1 MENKE
6 YTYLRFPLQILKGD
20 FYDIKKVCNHAINYG
35 LMERMERKKY
45 IGWKGYA
52 QSISELGMNIG
63 FKRSDYSDQPE
74 AVINH
79 LEEAHY
85 AKYYAS
91 DSKIFNQ
98 YKDSTETI
106 ITCSIKR
113 ELLFEF
119 RNNPKSEFEIA
130 VFRFF
135 IALNSI
141 QGTDEYGRGSW
152 DRFFAVMLGY
162 NTDLDIKPNRDKKEA
177 IDLRKLTEPEQEIY
191 LKYSTKRMKEN
202 IVKSLELDWHLKW
215 VSAGNDGIFF
225 SWTLGY
231 KELETTK
238 LMMRVK
244 RKIKNTKRLDDKKK
258 GEEEAYND
266 LKNRG
271 LFE

>member
-1 MENKE
+1 MEDKK

-20 FYDIKKVCNHAINYG
+20 FYNMRKVCNDAINYG
-35 LMERMERKKY
+35 VIEYMERKKY
-45 IGWKGYA
+45 TGWKGYV
-52 QSISELGMNIG
+52 QSIDELGFNKG
-63 FKRSDYSDQPE
+63 FNRSDYSDQPK
-74 AVINH
+74 AAINH
-79 LEEAHY
+79 LEEMHY
-85 AKYYAS
+85 AEPYAS
-91 DSKIFNQ
+91 DIKFYKQ
-98 YKDSTETI
+98 FKDSAETK
-106 ITCSIKR
+106 ITCSIKDD
-113 ELLFEF
+113 LLFEF
-119 RNNPKSEFEIA
+119 KKPKTEFEIA

-177 IDLRKLTEPEQEIY
+177 IALWKLTEPEQEIY
-191 LKYSTKRMKEN
+191 LKYSTKRMKEK

-215 VSAGNDGIFF
+215 ISAGNDGIFF

-244 RKIKNTKRLDDKKK
+244 RKSKNDKRLGDKKK

-266 LKNRG
+266 LKSRG